1 MGASQEENRINK
13 RGIEEIRLDPTNINK
28 HSERGNALTDKSIG
42 KFGPRLAGLLDRNGF
57 IIDGNQRAEIYADKG
72 VGEIEVIKGR
82 TGVPIYVQY
91 DDLDLADPENP
102 ARELQVA
109 LHRSAIESFSVDAE
123 NLLAAMAEGLDTSDW
138 FRQDEIDAM
147 LAGLVAPESVN
158 DTPPDVSKADELQKK
173 WNTSLGQLW
182 SLGKHW
188 LICGD
193 CTHKA
198 TVERLMGGEM
208 ADICFTSPPYNLGNN
223 IQISNRSQSLKDS
236 GSAYNGNEDD
246 LSDEGYLSLLIN
258 FTDIALLHSRYAFVN
273 IQSLAGNKIALIEY
287 QHHFREHFA
296 DVAIWHKTNQQPAM
310 ANNVMNS
317 SFEYVLMFGSEKN
330 PTRAIRTGNFRG
342 TFSNVYTSL
351 INTNEFSDVHGAAFP
366 VDFVGHFIQ
375 ALTSR
380 DGLVFEP
387 FNGTG
392 TTIIACENTGRQ
404 CRAIELD
411 AGYCAVTLQRFQDA
425 TGQTPV
431 LI

>member
-1 MGASQEENRINK
+1 
-13 RGIEEIRLDPTNINK
+13 L
-28 HSERGNALTDKSIG
+28 IG
-42 KFGPRLAGLLDRNGF
+42 
-57 IIDGNQRAEIYADKG
+57 
-72 VGEIEVIKGR
+72 
-82 TGVPIYVQY
+82 
-91 DDLDLADPENP
+91 
-102 ARELQVA
+102 
-109 LHRSAIESFSVDAE
+109 
-123 NLLAAMAEGLDTSDW
+123 
-138 FRQDEIDAM
+138 
-147 LAGLVAPESVN
+147 
-158 DTPPDVSKADELQKK
+158 
-173 WNTSLGQLW
+173 
-182 SLGKHW
+182 
-188 LICGD
+188 GD

-375 ALTSR
+375 AFTSR

>member
-173 WNTSLGQLW
+173 WQTSLGQIW
-182 SLGKHW
+182 GMGK
-188 LICGD
+188 IVKCPKCGK
-193 CTHKA
+193 T
-198 TVERLMGGEM
+198 
-208 ADICFTSPPYNLGNN
+208 
-223 IQISNRSQSLKDS
+223 
-236 GSAYNGNEDD
+236 
-246 LSDEGYLSLLIN
+246 
-258 FTDIALLHSRYAFVN
+258 TDV
-273 IQSLAGNKIALIEY
+273 
-287 QHHFREHFA
+287 
-296 DVAIWHKTNQQPAM
+296 
-310 ANNVMNS
+310 
-317 SFEYVLMFGSEKN
+317 
-330 PTRAIRTGNFRG
+330 
-342 TFSNVYTSL
+342 
-351 INTNEFSDVHGAAFP
+351 
-366 VDFVGHFIQ
+366 
-375 ALTSR
+375 
-380 DGLVFEP
+380 
-387 FNGTG
+387 
-392 TTIIACENTGRQ
+392 
-404 CRAIELD
+404 
-411 AGYCAVTLQRFQDA
+411 
-425 TGQTPV
+425 
-431 LI
+431 